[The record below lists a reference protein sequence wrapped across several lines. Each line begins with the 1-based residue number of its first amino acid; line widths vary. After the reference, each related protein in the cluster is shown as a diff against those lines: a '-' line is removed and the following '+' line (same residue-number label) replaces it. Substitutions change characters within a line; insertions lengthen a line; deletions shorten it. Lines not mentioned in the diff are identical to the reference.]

1 MQEQKMKSK
10 TEKTKL
16 EKDPTNLSRRN
27 AILTTGVG
35 MVAAVGATGASSQT
49 NAEESSTNKNTRNM
63 DGATSLIT
71 GGARG
76 IGLASAIALAKEGSN
91 IVLYDVA
98 GDLPGVNY
106 PLATESDLYKA
117 KEKIE
122 VHGVKCIFYKGDV
135 RDRNRMSQVVGQ
147 TVEQFG
153 SLDHVVVNAG
163 VTQIGMIEYFTDEEV
178 QTVIDINVTGAVRTV
193 QSVVPIMRK
202 QKSGGITII
211 SSLLGRQGDEWFPIY
226 SATKWAVIGLAK
238 STALILGQHNA
249 TCNAI
254 CPTVVKTDLM
264 NNDYVL
270 ESMSPQNPT
279 WDGLEDL
286 MTQWRNPLP
295 MGAYEPADIGEIVR
309 YFASDKGKK
318 ITGEVFGVTAG
329 LFARNTA

>member
-1 MQEQKMKSK
+1 MKSK
-10 TEKTKL
+10 NKHTDIEQVP
-16 EKDPTNLSRRN
+16 ESLSRRN
-27 AILTTGVG
+27 AIITGAG
-35 MVAAVGATGASSQT
+35 AVAAIGAASLSSQT
-49 NAEESSTNKNTRNM
+49 NAKEGSNTKKGHNM
-63 DGATSLIT
+63 EGATSLIT

-98 GDLPGVNY
+98 EDLPGVNY
-106 PLATESDLYKA
+106 PLAKESDLYDA
-117 KEKIE
+117 KKKVEE
-122 VHGVKCIFYKGDV
+122 HGVNCLVHKGDV
-135 RDRNRMSQVVGQ
+135 RDRNRLSQVVSQ

-193 QSVVPIMRK
+193 QSVVPIMRE
-202 QKSGGITII
+202 QQSGGITII

-226 SATKWAVIGLAK
+226 SSTKWAVIGLAK
-238 STALILGQHNA
+238 STALIMGQHNV

-264 NNDYVL
+264 NNNYVL
-270 ESMSPQNPT
+270 GSMSPQDPT
-279 WDGLEDL
+279 WKGLEGL

-295 MGAYEPADIGEIVR
+295 MGAYEPADIGEVVR
-309 YFASDKGKK
+309 YFASKQGQK

>member
-1 MQEQKMKSK
+1 MKSK
-10 TEKTKL
+10 NEKTKL
-16 EKDPTNLSRRN
+16 EEDPKNPSRRD
-27 AILTTGVG
+27 AILATGAGV
-35 MVAAVGATGASSQT
+35 VAAVGATGASS
-49 NAEESSTNKNTRNM
+49 ESKTKENSSNKHASSM
-63 DGATSLIT
+63 EGSTSLIT

-76 IGLASAIALAKEGSN
+76 IGLASALALANEGSN

-98 GDLPGVNY
+98 EDLPGVNY
-106 PLATESDLYKA
+106 PLATESNLYEA

-122 VHGVKCIFYKGDV
+122 EHGVTCLVHKGDV
-135 RDRNRMSQVVGQ
+135 RDRGRMSQIVGQ

-163 VTQIGMIEYFTDEEV
+163 VTQIGMIEYFSDEEV

-193 QSVVPIMRK
+193 QSVVPVMRE

-211 SSLLGRQGDEWFPIY
+211 SSLLGRQGEEWFPIY

-270 ESMSPQNPT
+270 GSMSPQNPT

-295 MGAYEPADIGEIVR
+295 MGAYEPDDVGEIVR

-318 ITGEVFGVTAG
+318 ITGEVFGLTAG

>member
-1 MQEQKMKSK
+1 MKSK
-10 TEKTKL
+10 NETNNPTK
-16 EKDPTNLSRRN
+16 EPESLSRRS
-27 AILTTGVG
+27 AIITAGAGV
-35 MVAAVGATGASSQT
+35 VAAVGATSQT
-49 NAEESSTNKNTRNM
+49 GAAESATNKNALNM

-98 GDLPGVNY
+98 EDLPGVNY
-106 PLATESDLYKA
+106 PLARESDLSEA
-117 KEKIE
+117 REKIE
-122 VHGVKCIFYKGDV
+122 SHGVKCSVYKGDV
-135 RDRNRMSQVVGQ
+135 RDRNRMSQVVGE

-193 QSVVPIMRK
+193 QSVVPIMRE
-202 QKSGGITII
+202 QNSGGITII
-211 SSLLGRQGDEWFPIY
+211 SSVLGRQGEEWFPIY

-238 STALILGQHNA
+238 STALIMGKHNV

-270 ESMSPQNPT
+270 GAMSPQNPT

-309 YFASDKGKK
+309 YFASEQGRK

>member
-1 MQEQKMKSK
+1 MKSK
-10 TEKTKL
+10 NEKTKL
-16 EKDPTNLSRRN
+16 EEDPKNPSRRD
-27 AILTTGVG
+27 AILATGAGV
-35 MVAAVGATGASSQT
+35 VAAVGATGASS
-49 NAEESSTNKNTRNM
+49 ESKTKGSSSNKHAPSM
-63 DGATSLIT
+63 EGSTSLIT

-76 IGLASAIALAKEGSN
+76 IGLASALALAKEGSN

-98 GDLPGVNY
+98 EDLPGVNY
-106 PLATESDLYKA
+106 PLATEGNLYEA

-122 VHGVKCIFYKGDV
+122 DHGVTCLVHKGDV
-135 RDRNRMSQVVGQ
+135 RDRGRMSQIVGQ

-163 VTQIGMIEYFTDEEV
+163 VTQIGMIEYFSDEEV

-193 QSVVPIMRK
+193 QSVVPVMREK
-202 QKSGGITII
+202 KSGGITII
-211 SSLLGRQGDEWFPIY
+211 SSLLGRQGEEWFPIY

-270 ESMSPQNPT
+270 GSMSPQNPT

-295 MGAYEPADIGEIVR
+295 MGAYEPDDVGEIVR

-318 ITGEVFGVTAG
+318 ITGEVFGLTAG

>member
-1 MQEQKMKSK
+1 MKSK
-10 TEKTKL
+10 NETNNPTK
-16 EKDPTNLSRRN
+16 EPESPSRRS
-27 AILTTGVG
+27 AIITAGAGVVAAAG
-35 MVAAVGATGASSQT
+35 AGVVAAVGATSQT
-49 NAEESSTNKNTRNM
+49 SAAESATNKNALNM
-63 DGATSLIT
+63 DGATSLLT

-98 GDLPGVNY
+98 EDLPGVNY
-106 PLATESDLYKA
+106 PLARESDLSEA
-117 KEKIE
+117 RAKIE
-122 VHGVKCIFYKGDV
+122 SHGVKCSVHKGDV
-135 RDRNRMSQVVGQ
+135 RDRNRMSKVVGQ
-147 TVEQFG
+147 TLEQFG

-193 QSVVPIMRK
+193 QSVVPVMRE

-270 ESMSPQNPT
+270 GAMSPQNPT

-295 MGAYEPADIGEIVR
+295 MGAYKPADIGEIVR

-318 ITGEVFGVTAG
+318 ITGEVFGVTAV

>member
-1 MQEQKMKSK
+1 
-10 TEKTKL
+10 
-16 EKDPTNLSRRN
+16 
-27 AILTTGVG
+27 
-35 MVAAVGATGASSQT
+35 
-49 NAEESSTNKNTRNM
+49 M

-98 GDLPGVNY
+98 EDLPGVNY
-106 PLATESDLYKA
+106 PLAKESDLSEA
-117 KEKIE
+117 RAKIE
-122 VHGVKCIFYKGDV
+122 SHGVKCSVHKGDV
-135 RDRNRMSQVVGQ
+135 RDRNRMSQVVGE

-193 QSVVPIMRK
+193 QSVVPIMRE
-202 QKSGGITII
+202 QNSGGITII
-211 SSLLGRQGDEWFPIY
+211 SSVLGRQGEEWFPIY

-238 STALILGQHNA
+238 STALIMGKHNV

-270 ESMSPQNPT
+270 GAMSPQNPT

-309 YFASDKGKK
+309 YFASEQGRK

>member
-1 MQEQKMKSK
+1 MKSK
-10 TEKTKL
+10 NETNNPTK
-16 EKDPTNLSRRN
+16 EPESPSRRS
-27 AILTTGVG
+27 AIITAGAGV
-35 MVAAVGATGASSQT
+35 VAAVGATSQT
-49 NAEESSTNKNTRNM
+49 SAAESATNKNALNM

-98 GDLPGVNY
+98 EDLPGVNY
-106 PLATESDLYKA
+106 PLARESDLSEA
-117 KEKIE
+117 REKIE
-122 VHGVKCIFYKGDV
+122 SHGVKCSIYKGDV
-135 RDRNRMSQVVGQ
+135 RDRNRMSQVVGE

-153 SLDHVVVNAG
+153 TLDHVVVNAG

-193 QSVVPIMRK
+193 QSVVPIMRE
-202 QKSGGITII
+202 QNSGGITII
-211 SSLLGRQGDEWFPIY
+211 SSVLGRQGEEWFPIY

-238 STALILGQHNA
+238 STALIMGKHNV

-270 ESMSPQNPT
+270 GAMSPQNPT

-309 YFASDKGKK
+309 YFASEQGRK

>member
-10 TEKTKL
+10 NEKNNP
-16 EKDPTNLSRRN
+16 EKDPKGLSRRK
-27 AILTTGVG
+27 ALLTTGAG
-35 MVAAVGATGASSQT
+35 LVAAAGALGASSRT
-49 NAEESSTNKNTRNM
+49 YAEESSTNKNARNM

-98 GDLPGVNY
+98 EDLPGVNY
-106 PLATESDLYKA
+106 PLATESDLYEA

-122 VHGVKCIFYKGDV
+122 KHGVICSVHKGDV
-135 RDRNRMSQVVGQ
+135 RDRNRLSQVVGQ

-193 QSVVPIMRK
+193 QSVVPIMRE

-211 SSLLGRQGDEWFPIY
+211 SSVLGRQGDEWFPIY
-226 SATKWAVIGLAK
+226 SSTKWAAIGLAK
-238 STALILGQHNA
+238 STALIMGQHNV

-270 ESMSPQNPT
+270 GAMSPQNPT
-279 WDGLEDL
+279 WGGLEDL

-295 MGAYEPADIGEIVR
+295 MGAYEPDDIGEIVR
-309 YFASDKGKK
+309 YFASKQGRK

>member
-1 MQEQKMKSK
+1 MQSK
-10 TEKTKL
+10 NETANL
-16 EKDPTNLSRRN
+16 EKDPMSLSRRN
-27 AILTTGVG
+27 AILATGAGVI
-35 MVAAVGATGASSQT
+35 AAVGAIGASSQT
-49 NAEESSTNKNTRNM
+49 NAEESSTNKIVRNM
-63 DGATSLIT
+63 NGATSLIT

-91 IVLYDVA
+91 IILYDVA
-98 GDLPGVNY
+98 EDLPGVNY
-106 PLATESDLYKA
+106 PLATESDLYDA

-122 VHGVKCIFYKGDV
+122 EHGVNCSVHKGDV
-135 RDRNRMSQVVGQ
+135 RDRNRMLQVVGQ

-153 SLDHVVVNAG
+153 TLDHVVVNAG

-178 QTVIDINVTGAVRTV
+178 QTVIDINITGAVRTI

-226 SATKWAVIGLAK
+226 SSTKWAVIGLAK
-238 STALILGQHNA
+238 STALIMGQHNV

-254 CPTVVKTDLM
+254 CPTVVKTDLI

-270 ESMSPQNPT
+270 GSMSPQNPT
-279 WDGLEDL
+279 WGGLEEL

-295 MGAYEPADIGEIVR
+295 MGAYEPNDIGEVVR
-309 YFASDKGKK
+309 YFASEQGRK

>member
-1 MQEQKMKSK
+1 MQERKMKSK
-10 TEKTKL
+10 NEKTKL
-16 EKDPTNLSRRN
+16 EEDPKNPSRRD
-27 AILTTGVG
+27 AILATGAGV
-35 MVAAVGATGASSQT
+35 VAAVGATGASSESKT
-49 NAEESSTNKNTRNM
+49 KESSSNKHAPSM
-63 DGATSLIT
+63 EGSTSLIT

-76 IGLASAIALAKEGSN
+76 IGLASALALAKEGSN

-98 GDLPGVNY
+98 EDLPGVNY
-106 PLATESDLYKA
+106 PLATEGNLYEA

-122 VHGVKCIFYKGDV
+122 DHGVTCLVHKGDV
-135 RDRNRMSQVVGQ
+135 RDRGRMSQIVGQ

-163 VTQIGMIEYFTDEEV
+163 VTQIGMIEYFSDEEV

-193 QSVVPIMRK
+193 QSVVPVMREK
-202 QKSGGITII
+202 KSGGITII
-211 SSLLGRQGDEWFPIY
+211 SSLLGRQGEEWFPIY

-270 ESMSPQNPT
+270 GSMSPQNPT

-295 MGAYEPADIGEIVR
+295 MGAYEPDDVGEIVR

-318 ITGEVFGVTAG
+318 ITGEVFGLTAG

>member
-1 MQEQKMKSK
+1 MQSK
-10 TEKTKL
+10 NETNNPTK
-16 EKDPTNLSRRN
+16 EPESPSRRR
-27 AILTTGVG
+27 AILTAGAGV
-35 MVAAVGATGASSQT
+35 VAAVGATSQISAAEGA
-49 NAEESSTNKNTRNM
+49 TNKNALNM
-63 DGATSLIT
+63 DGATSLLT

-98 GDLPGVNY
+98 EDLPGVNY
-106 PLATESDLYKA
+106 PLARESDLSEA
-117 KEKIE
+117 RAKIE
-122 VHGVKCIFYKGDV
+122 SHGVKCSVHKGDV

-147 TVEQFG
+147 TLEQFG

-193 QSVVPIMRK
+193 QSVVPVMRE

-238 STALILGQHNA
+238 STALILGQYNA

-270 ESMSPQNPT
+270 GAMSPQNPT

-295 MGAYEPADIGEIVR
+295 MGAYEPSDIGEIVK
-309 YFASDKGKK
+309 YFASEQGRK

>member
-1 MQEQKMKSK
+1 MKSK
-10 TEKTKL
+10 NEKISSTKDL
-16 EKDPTNLSRRN
+16 ESPSRRN
-27 AILTTGVG
+27 AILTAGAG
-35 MVAAVGATGASSQT
+35 AVAAVGATGTFSQT
-49 NAEESSTNKNTRNM
+49 HAKDSVNRKNIHNM

-98 GDLPGVNY
+98 ENLPGVNY
-106 PLATESDLYKA
+106 PLANESDLSEA
-117 KEKIE
+117 KETIE
-122 VHGVKCIFYKGDV
+122 KHGVKCAIHKGDV
-135 RDRNRMSQVVGQ
+135 RNRNRMSQVVEK
-147 TVEQFG
+147 TIKQFG
-153 SLDHVVVNAG
+153 SLDHVVINAG
-163 VTQIGMIEYFTDEEV
+163 VTQIGMIEHFTDEEV

-211 SSLLGRQGDEWFPIY
+211 SSVLGRQGAEWFPIY
-226 SATKWAVIGLAK
+226 SSTKWAVIGLAK
-238 STALILGQHNA
+238 STALIMGKHNV

-270 ESMSPQNPT
+270 GGMSPKNPT
-279 WDGLEDL
+279 WSGLED
-286 MTQWRNPLP
+286 MMKQWRNPLP
-295 MGAYEPADIGEIVR
+295 MGAYEPNDIAEIVR
-309 YFASDKGKK
+309 YFASKNGKK

>member
-1 MQEQKMKSK
+1 MKSK
-10 TEKTKL
+10 N
-16 EKDPTNLSRRN
+16 KDTNIEQVPESLSRRN
-27 AILTTGVG
+27 AIITGAG
-35 MVAAVGATGASSQT
+35 AVAAIGAASLSSQT
-49 NAEESSTNKNTRNM
+49 NAQEGSTTKKGHNM
-63 DGATSLIT
+63 EGATSLIT

-98 GDLPGVNY
+98 KDLPGVNY
-106 PLATESDLYKA
+106 PLAKESDLYDA
-117 KEKIE
+117 KKKVEE
-122 VHGVKCIFYKGDV
+122 HGVNCLVHKGDV
-135 RDRNRMSQVVGQ
+135 RDRNRLSQVVSQ

-193 QSVVPIMRK
+193 QSVVPIMRE
-202 QKSGGITII
+202 QQSGGITII

-226 SATKWAVIGLAK
+226 SSTKWAVIGLAK
-238 STALILGQHNA
+238 STALIMGQHNV

-270 ESMSPQNPT
+270 GSMSPQDPT
-279 WDGLEDL
+279 WKGLEGL

-295 MGAYEPADIGEIVR
+295 MGAYEPADIGEVVR
-309 YFASDKGKK
+309 YFASKQGQK
-318 ITGEVFGVTAG
+318 ITGEVFGITAG

>member
-1 MQEQKMKSK
+1 MQERKMKSK
-10 TEKTKL
+10 NEKTKL
-16 EKDPTNLSRRN
+16 EEDPKNPSRRD
-27 AILTTGVG
+27 AILATGAGV
-35 MVAAVGATGASSQT
+35 VAAVGATGASSKSKT
-49 NAEESSTNKNTRNM
+49 KESSANKHAPSM
-63 DGATSLIT
+63 EGSTSLIT

-76 IGLASAIALAKEGSN
+76 IGLASALALAKEGSN

-98 GDLPGVNY
+98 EDLPGVNY
-106 PLATESDLYKA
+106 PLATESNLYEA

-122 VHGVKCIFYKGDV
+122 EHGVTCLVHKGDV
-135 RDRNRMSQVVGQ
+135 RDRGRMSQIVGQ

-193 QSVVPIMRK
+193 QSVVPVMRE

-270 ESMSPQNPT
+270 GAMSPQNPT

-295 MGAYEPADIGEIVR
+295 MGAYKPADIGEIVR

>member
-1 MQEQKMKSK
+1 MQERKMKSK
-10 TEKTKL
+10 NEKTKL
-16 EKDPTNLSRRN
+16 EEDPKNPSRRD
-27 AILTTGVG
+27 AILATGAGV
-35 MVAAVGATGASSQT
+35 VAAVGATGASS
-49 NAEESSTNKNTRNM
+49 ESKTKENSSNKHASSM
-63 DGATSLIT
+63 EGSTSLIT

-76 IGLASAIALAKEGSN
+76 IGLASALALAKEGSN

-98 GDLPGVNY
+98 EDLPGVNY
-106 PLATESDLYKA
+106 PLATEGNLYEA

-122 VHGVKCIFYKGDV
+122 DHGVTCLVHKGDV
-135 RDRNRMSQVVGQ
+135 RDRGRMSQIVGQ

-163 VTQIGMIEYFTDEEV
+163 VTQIGMIEYFSDEEV

-193 QSVVPIMRK
+193 QSVVPVMRE

-211 SSLLGRQGDEWFPIY
+211 SSLLGRQGEEWFPIY

-270 ESMSPQNPT
+270 GSMSPQNPT

-295 MGAYEPADIGEIVR
+295 MGAYEPDDVGEIVR

-318 ITGEVFGVTAG
+318 ITGEVFGLTAG

>member
-1 MQEQKMKSK
+1 MQSK
-10 TEKTKL
+10 NETNNPTK
-16 EKDPTNLSRRN
+16 EPESPSRRR
-27 AILTTGVG
+27 AILTAGAGV
-35 MVAAVGATGASSQT
+35 VAAVGATSQT
-49 NAEESSTNKNTRNM
+49 SAAEGATNKNALNM
-63 DGATSLIT
+63 DGATSLLT

-98 GDLPGVNY
+98 EDLPGVNY
-106 PLATESDLYKA
+106 PLARESDLSEA
-117 KEKIE
+117 REKIE
-122 VHGVKCIFYKGDV
+122 SHGVKCSVYKGDV
-135 RDRNRMSQVVGQ
+135 RDRNRMSQVVGE

-193 QSVVPIMRK
+193 QSVVPIMRE
-202 QKSGGITII
+202 QNSGGITII
-211 SSLLGRQGDEWFPIY
+211 SSVLGRQGEEWFPIY
-226 SATKWAVIGLAK
+226 SSTKWAVIGLAK
-238 STALILGQHNA
+238 STALIMGKHNV

-270 ESMSPQNPT
+270 GAMSPQNPT

-309 YFASDKGKK
+309 YFASEQGRK

>member
-1 MQEQKMKSK
+1 MQERKMKSK
-10 TEKTKL
+10 NEKTKL
-16 EKDPTNLSRRN
+16 EEDPKNPSRRD
-27 AILTTGVG
+27 AILATGAGV
-35 MVAAVGATGASSQT
+35 VAAVGATGASSESKT
-49 NAEESSTNKNTRNM
+49 NETSSNTHAPSM
-63 DGATSLIT
+63 EGATSLIT

-76 IGLASAIALAKEGSN
+76 IGLASALALAKEGSN

-98 GDLPGVNY
+98 EDLPGVNY
-106 PLATESDLYKA
+106 PLATEGNLYEA

-122 VHGVKCIFYKGDV
+122 DHGVTCLVHKGDV
-135 RDRNRMSQVVGQ
+135 RDRGRMSQIVGQ

-163 VTQIGMIEYFTDEEV
+163 VTQIGMIEYFSDEEV

-193 QSVVPIMRK
+193 QSVVPVMRE

-211 SSLLGRQGDEWFPIY
+211 SSLLGRQGEEWFPIY

-270 ESMSPQNPT
+270 GSMSPQNPT

-295 MGAYEPADIGEIVR
+295 MGAYEPDDVGEIVR

>member
-1 MQEQKMKSK
+1 MKSK
-10 TEKTKL
+10 NKH
-16 EKDPTNLSRRN
+16 TNIEQVPESLSRRN
-27 AILTTGVG
+27 AIITGAG
-35 MVAAVGATGASSQT
+35 AVAAIGVASLSSQT
-49 NAEESSTNKNTRNM
+49 NAKEGSNTKKGHNM
-63 DGATSLIT
+63 EGATSLIT

-98 GDLPGVNY
+98 EDLPGVNY
-106 PLATESDLYKA
+106 PLAKESDLYDA
-117 KEKIE
+117 KKKVEE
-122 VHGVKCIFYKGDV
+122 HGVNCLVHKGDV
-135 RDRNRMSQVVGQ
+135 RDRNRLSQVVSQ

-193 QSVVPIMRK
+193 QSVVPIMRE
-202 QKSGGITII
+202 QQSGGITII

-226 SATKWAVIGLAK
+226 SSTKWAVIGLAK
-238 STALILGQHNA
+238 STALIMGQHNV

-264 NNDYVL
+264 NNNYVL
-270 ESMSPQNPT
+270 GSMSPQDPT
-279 WDGLEDL
+279 WKGLEGL

-295 MGAYEPADIGEIVR
+295 MGAYEPADIGEVVR
-309 YFASDKGKK
+309 YFASKQGQK

-329 LFARNTA
+329 LFSRNTA

>member
-1 MQEQKMKSK
+1 MKSK
-10 TEKTKL
+10 NEKTKL
-16 EKDPTNLSRRN
+16 EGNLKNPSRRD
-27 AILTTGVG
+27 AIL
-35 MVAAVGATGASSQT
+35 ATGAGVVAAIGASGASS
-49 NAEESSTNKNTRNM
+49 ESKTKKSSSNKHAPPM
-63 DGATSLIT
+63 EGSTSLIT

-76 IGLASAIALAKEGSN
+76 IGLASALALAKEGSN

-98 GDLPGVNY
+98 EDLPGVNY
-106 PLATESDLYKA
+106 PLATESNLYEA

-122 VHGVKCIFYKGDV
+122 EHGVTCLVHKGDV
-135 RDRNRMSQVVGQ
+135 RDRGRMSQIVGQ

-163 VTQIGMIEYFTDEEV
+163 VTQIGMIEYFSDEEV

-193 QSVVPIMRK
+193 QSVVPVMRE

-211 SSLLGRQGDEWFPIY
+211 SSLLGRQGEEWFPIY

-270 ESMSPQNPT
+270 GSMSPQNPT

-295 MGAYEPADIGEIVR
+295 MGAYEPDDVGEIVR

-318 ITGEVFGVTAG
+318 ITGEVFGLTAG

>member
-1 MQEQKMKSK
+1 MQERKMKSK
-10 TEKTKL
+10 NEKTKL
-16 EKDPTNLSRRN
+16 EEDPKNPSRRD
-27 AILTTGVG
+27 AILATGAGV
-35 MVAAVGATGASSQT
+35 VAAVGATGASSESKT
-49 NAEESSTNKNTRNM
+49 KESSSNKHAPSM
-63 DGATSLIT
+63 EGSTSLIT

-76 IGLASAIALAKEGSN
+76 IGLASALALAKEGSN

-98 GDLPGVNY
+98 EDLPGVNY
-106 PLATESDLYKA
+106 PLATESNLYEA

-122 VHGVKCIFYKGDV
+122 EQGVTCLVHKGDV
-135 RDRNRMSQVVGQ
+135 RDRGRMSQIVGQ

-163 VTQIGMIEYFTDEEV
+163 VTQIGMIEYFSDEEV

-193 QSVVPIMRK
+193 QSVVPVMRE

-211 SSLLGRQGDEWFPIY
+211 SSLLGRQGEEWFPIY

-270 ESMSPQNPT
+270 GSMSPQNPT

-295 MGAYEPADIGEIVR
+295 MGAYEPDDVGEIVR

-318 ITGEVFGVTAG
+318 ITGEVFGLTAG